1 MKKLVVLS
9 LVIVMLVLAACGG
22 QSAKT
27 AEPKPAEPTK
37 AVEQP
42 TKAPEPTKAAAEPTQ
57 APAEAAT
64 EYADTLNFYNW
75 SEYIDP
81 EIYDMFEKE
90 YGIKVV
96 ESTFA
101 SNEDLLA
108 KLQGGATGFDVIV
121 PSDYMVAT
129 MIELDMLAPIDHSK
143 LENYKNLDPLFTDP
157 PYDPGLKYSIPYMWG
172 TTGIGY
178 DGAVFGDEVPDS
190 WSYLFDP
197 EVAKNYADQYSLLN
211 DSAEVF
217 AAALKYLGYSAN
229 STDPDEI
236 NAARDVILAI
246 KPYVHTFDSEQF
258 EDLLASGEIVMA
270 HGWSGD
276 VFTVMEDNEDIGYVI
291 PKEGGVVWADTL
303 AIPKEVASDPVRYN
317 TALLWIDFLN
327 RPDIAAKN
335 VEYVYYASP
344 NAAATDLIPAEILED
359 PGIYPPQEV
368 MDRME
373 WLKPLG
379 DAQKLRDRAW
389 TEIKSQ

>member
-1 MKKLVVLS
+1 MRKFVLLS
-9 LVIVMLVLAACGG
+9 LVVAMFALAACS
-22 QSAKT
+22 QKSTPT
-27 AEPKPAEPTK
+27 AEPQAEAPAKVEEPTAT
-37 AVEQP
+37 AVP
-42 TKAPEPTKAAAEPTQ
+42 TKKVEEPKS
-57 APAEAAT
+57 
-64 EYADTLNFYNW
+64 EYAETLNFYNW
-75 SEYIDP
+75 SEYIEP
-81 EIYDMFEKE
+81 EIYDLFEQE
-90 YGIKVV
+90 YGIKVI
-96 ESTFA
+96 ESTFG

-129 MIELDMLAPIDHSK
+129 MIELDMLAPIDKSK
-143 LENYKNLDPLFTDP
+143 LKNMGNLDSLFTDP
-157 PYDPGLKYSIPYMWG
+157 PYDPGLKYSVPYMWG

-178 DGAVFGDEVPDS
+178 DSATFGDEVPDS

-197 EVAKNYADQYSLLN
+197 AIAEKYAGAYSLLN
-211 DSAEVF
+211 DSAETLG
-217 AAALKYLGYSAN
+217 AALKYLGYSVN

-236 NAARDVILAI
+236 NAAKEAIMAI
-246 KPYVHTFDSEQF
+246 KPFVHTFDSEQF
-258 EDLLASGEIVMA
+258 EDLLASGETVLA

-276 VFTVMEDNEDIGYVI
+276 VFMGMEDNEDIGYVI

-303 AIPKEVASDPVRYN
+303 AIPKEVANDPVRYN

-368 MDRME
+368 MDKME

-379 DAQKLRDRAW
+379 DAQQLRDRAW

>member
-9 LVIVMLVLAACGG
+9 LVVVMLVLTACG
-22 QSAKT
+22 QTAKT
-27 AEPKPAEPTK
+27 PEPKAAEPTK
-37 AVEQP
+37 AAEPAKVE
-42 TKAPEPTKAAAEPTQ
+42 EPTQ
-57 APAEAAT
+57 APAESTT
-64 EYADTLNFYNW
+64 EYAETLNFYNW
-75 SEYIDP
+75 SEYIEP
-81 EIYDMFEKE
+81 EIYDLFEQE

-96 ESTFA
+96 ESTFG

-143 LENYKNLDPLFTDP
+143 LENLKNLDPLFTDP
-157 PYDPGLKYSIPYMWG
+157 PYDPGLKYSVPYMWG

-178 DGAVFGDEVPDS
+178 DSAVFGDEVPDS

-197 EVAKNYADQYSLLN
+197 KIAEKYADQYSLLN
-211 DSAEVF
+211 DSAETLG
-217 AAALKYLGYSAN
+217 AALKYLGYSVN

-258 EDLLASGEIVMA
+258 EDLLASGETVMA

-276 VFTVMEDNEDIGYVI
+276 IFMGMEDNEDIGYVI
-291 PKEGGVVWADTL
+291 PKEGGVVWADAL
-303 AIPKEVASDPVRYN
+303 AIPKEVANDPVRYN

-335 VEYVYYASP
+335 VEFVYYASP
-344 NAAATDLIPAEILED
+344 NAAATELIPAEILED
-359 PGIYPPQEV
+359 PGIYPPAEV
-368 MDRME
+368 MARME

-379 DAQKLRDRAW
+379 DAQQLRDRAW